1 MPSAAG
7 PSASLLEA
15 FKLLA
20 LLVIWLLD
28 LEMTFR
34 WRGALWFLVWSKNA
48 QYATWSSKEEPE
60 LHGGGS
66 GAERGTISA
75 LWLPLK
81 GRSSFVRRPMSQ
93 VNWWKKNRKTLC
105 LTGVSRNPR
114 LPHFF
119 LSNLFGLVV
128 VANWVFVPAPQPFW
142 FGITQNLA
150 VVLTNSYAVWMCRPR
165 AA

>member
-15 FKLLA
+15 FKLSA

-34 WRGALWFLVWSKNA
+34 WRGALCFWCGVKMLSMQPEAPRKSQSFMEAGLEQSA
-48 QYATWSSKEEPE
+48 APSRLFGSSKLVE
-60 LHGGGS
+60 
-66 GAERGTISA
+66 
-75 LWLPLK
+75 
-81 GRSSFVRRPMSQ
+81 
-93 VNWWKKNRKTLC
+93 KNRKTFC
-105 LTGVSRNPR
+105 LTAVSRNPR